1 MITNEIGSNAAKVWK
16 LLNEQGEQ
24 SLKELKNKL
33 ELTERDM
40 YSALRGLARENKIY
54 QLDNGDEWLISL
66 KN

>member
-16 LLNEQGEQ
+16 LLNEKGEQ

-40 YSALRGLARENKIY
+40 YSAIRGLARENKIY
-54 QLDNGDEWLISL
+54 QLNNGDEWLISL

>member
-1 MITNEIGSNAAKVWK
+1 MITNEISSNAAKVWK

>member
-1 MITNEIGSNAAKVWK
+1 MITNEIGSNAAKVWR

-24 SLKELKNKL
+24 SLKELIKKL
-33 ELTERDM
+33 ELSERDM
-40 YSALRGLARENKIY
+40 FGAIRGLAREDKIY